1 MEMGPTCFA
10 DVTVERYATVACE
23 RPCHSGCC
31 GEETNDDAHEKGY
44 G

>member
-10 DVTVERYATVACE
+10 DESVERHAAVSRE

-31 GEETNDDAHEKGY
+31 GEETNDGAQEKAY
-44 G
+44 D